1 MYKILITLFHFFLL
15 SHPAISS
22 ETDLSDMQI
31 SLLTCDPGKELYSAF
46 GHTALRVNIPIQGID
61 LVYNYG
67 TFDFRTEGFYIKFL
81 RGALPY
87 RLAVEDISQFLNEY
101 NYLERGV
108 REQVLRLNDEEKRN
122 IWLFLQE
129 NMRPENIEYPYDFFF
144 DNCSTRVRD
153 LIINNLRAGKA
164 SIEQLSEKGEYTF
177 RQLLHQYLRSRPW
190 TRLGIDLIIGKRADR
205 IASLRDQMFLPDYL
219 HDNLVLLSN
228 ESNEPWVMESYKLLS
243 FQGMRHKTMNPTI
256 NWPVIVFI
264 SMSISLLVLKYFCNK
279 ILATKI
285 LNSFAFLVGIAGCL
299 VLFMTVGTV
308 HYATKFNFNLMFL
321 HPGFLFIPFLR
332 GKSKYNLLII
342 CIILTALFTVLAL
355 FGLAN
360 SIVSTWPVLLFVF
373 SALLAIW
380 HDKPQE
386 DRPYIS

>member
-1 MYKILITLFHFFLL
+1 MYKIFITLLYFFQL
-15 SHPAISS
+15 SRPAISS
-22 ETDLSDMQI
+22 ESDLSDMQI
-31 SLLTCDPGKELYSAF
+31 SLLTCDPGKELYSTF
-46 GHTALRVNIPIQGID
+46 GHTALRISIPSQGID
-61 LVYNYG
+61 FVYNYG

-87 RLAVEDISQFLNEY
+87 RLAVEDIAQFLNEY
-101 NYLERGV
+101 RYLERGV
-108 REQVLRLNDEEKRN
+108 REQVLKLNDEEKRN

-129 NMRPENIEYPYDFFF
+129 NIKPENVEYPYDFFF

-153 LIINNLRAGKA
+153 LIINNLRSGEA
-164 SIEQLSEKGEYTF
+164 SIDQLSEKGKYTF

-228 ESNEPWVMESYKLLS
+228 KSSEPWVSESYQLLS
-243 FQGMRHKTMNPTI
+243 FDGLRQKTMNPTI
-256 NWPVIVFI
+256 NWPVILFVFL
-264 SMSISLLVLKYFCNK
+264 SISLIVLKYFCNK

-285 LNSFAFLVGIAGCL
+285 LNSLAVLIGIAGCL
-299 VLFMTVGTV
+299 ILFMTVGTV
-308 HYATKFNFNLMFL
+308 HHATKFNFNLMFL
-321 HPGFLFIPFLR
+321 HPGFLFIPFLK
-332 GKSKYNLLII
+332 GKSKHNFLIV
-342 CIILTALFTVLAL
+342 CIILTLLFTVLAL

-373 SALLAIW
+373 SMLLAIW
-380 HDKPQE
+380 HDRPLE
-386 DRPYIS
+386 DQP